1 MFCKE
6 CLKLKEE
13 IKNIEKRLK
22 NIEKILEESN
32 KINVYFYDDKNNC
45 IEKIFIE
52 TYDSD
57 FLKEY
62 FKVESVI
69 EFINSNKLIK
79 EKQIHCKIINKKEL
93 IIHNNFKNL
102 NIIIER
108 FK

>member
-45 IEKIFIE
+45 IEKI
-52 TYDSD
+52 
-57 FLKEY
+57 
-62 FKVESVI
+62 
-69 EFINSNKLIK
+69 
-79 EKQIHCKIINKKEL
+79 EKK
-93 IIHNNFKNL
+93 
-102 NIIIER
+102 
-108 FK
+108 